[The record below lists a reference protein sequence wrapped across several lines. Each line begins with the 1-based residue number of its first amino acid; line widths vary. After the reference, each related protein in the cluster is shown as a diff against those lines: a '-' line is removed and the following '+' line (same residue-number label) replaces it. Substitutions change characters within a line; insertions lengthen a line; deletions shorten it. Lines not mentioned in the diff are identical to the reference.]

1 MDRTIKLIIDAII
14 IIGII
19 LFVENNHE
27 NWAVVFVFLLFMN
40 REKDA
45 KEN

>member
-1 MDRTIKLIIDAII
+1 MDKIIRLIIDAIVV
-14 IIGII
+14 IGII